1 MISFH
6 FISFHFI
13 SFHFISFHF
22 ISFHFIYLTFY
33 FLRCILHC
41 KKYKLKTYYLTL
53 QSSVHQATP
62 PQEIMTPVTRQSA
75 SIHIAS
81 HTSRYDYLNAAR
93 KNIATDDNKQQDYD
107 QECFD
112 GGDDAGVSI
121 STRTTR
127 NSKLKHQQQQQQQQQ
142 QQTATFTKK
151 SKTVAFANQNQNQE
165 QEPAQAS
172 AASAQEQRKHQATGK
187 RVSKRQA
194 AKYDAH
200 IEAVEAADILASIA
214 AAAASASKKER
225 TPPYWT
231 RQHEKAKAGARLQK
245 AMSSVLQSDY
255 FECEFV

>member
-1 MISFH
+1 MFLLENGDKKNDFISFH

-22 ISFHFIYLTFY
+22 ISFHFISFYLTFY

-75 SIHIAS
+75 SSIHIAS
-81 HTSRYDYLNAAR
+81 HTSRYDYLNAAK
-93 KNIATDDNKQQDYD
+93 KNLGNDDDNKHQQDYD
-107 QECFD
+107 QECFEGD
-112 GGDDAGVSI
+112 GACVSI

-127 NSKLKHQQQQQQQQQ
+127 NSKLKQQQQQQEQQQ
-142 QQTATFTKK
+142 IVTKK
-151 SKTVAFANQNQNQE
+151 NKTVAFANQT
-165 QEPAQAS
+165 QEPAQ
-172 AASAQEQRKHQATGK
+172 EQQQQTEQKPKGK
-187 RVSKRQA
+187 MLSKRQA
-194 AKYDAH
+194 KKYDAQ
-200 IEAVEAADILASIA
+200 IEAVEAASILASIA

-245 AMSSVLQSDY
+245 AMSSV
-255 FECEFV
+255 FECDYI

>member
-1 MISFH
+1 METKKM
-6 FISFHFI
+6 I

-62 PQEIMTPVTRQSA
+62 PQEIMTPVTRQTA

-81 HTSRYDYLNAAR
+81 HTTRYDYLNAAR

-112 GGDDAGVSI
+112 GGDDARIST

-127 NSKLKHQQQQQQQQQ
+127 NSKLKQQQQEQQQIIN
-142 QQTATFTKK
+142 KK
-151 SKTVAFANQNQNQE
+151 TKTVAFANQNQNQK
-165 QEPAQAS
+165 
-172 AASAQEQRKHQATGK
+172 QEQAPVQEQQQQPKGK
-187 RVSKRQA
+187 MLSKRQA
-194 AKYDAH
+194 KKYDAH
-200 IEAVEAADILASIA
+200 IEAVEAASILASIA
-214 AAAASASKKER
+214 SAAASASKKER

-245 AMSSVLQSDY
+245 AMSSVL
-255 FECEFV
+255 ECDE

>member
-1 MISFH
+1 
-6 FISFHFI
+6 
-13 SFHFISFHF
+13 
-22 ISFHFIYLTFY
+22 
-33 FLRCILHC
+33 
-41 KKYKLKTYYLTL
+41 
-53 QSSVHQATP
+53 
-62 PQEIMTPVTRQSA
+62 MTPVTRQSA

-81 HTSRYDYLNAAR
+81 HTSRYDYLNAAK
-93 KNIATDDNKQQDYD
+93 KNIATDDNKEQDYD

-127 NSKLKHQQQQQQQQQ
+127 NSKLKQQQQQQQQQ
-142 QQTATFTKK
+142 QPQQTATITKK
-151 SKTVAFANQNQNQE
+151 SKTVAFENQK
-165 QEPAQAS
+165 QEPAQ
-172 AASAQEQRKHQATGK
+172 EQLKHKQQATGK

-200 IEAVEAADILASIA
+200 IDAVEAADILASIA

-245 AMSSVLQSDY
+245 AMSSVLQSD

>member
-6 FISFHFI
+6 FISFYLTFYFI
-13 SFHFISFHF
+13 SF
-22 ISFHFIYLTFY
+22 YLTFY

-81 HTSRYDYLNAAR
+81 HTSRYDYLNAAK
-93 KNIATDDNKQQDYD
+93 KNIATDDNKQQQDYD
-107 QECFD
+107 KECFD
-112 GGDDAGVSI
+112 GGDDARIST

-127 NSKLKHQQQQQQQQQ
+127 NSKLKHQQQQQEQQQQ
-142 QQTATFTKK
+142 QIITKK
-151 SKTVAFANQNQNQE
+151 SKTVAFANQNQKQE
-165 QEPAQAS
+165 QEPAQ
-172 AASAQEQRKHQATGK
+172 EQQQLTEQKPKGK
-187 RVSKRQA
+187 TLSKRQA
-194 AKYDAH
+194 KKYDAQ
-200 IEAVEAADILASIA
+200 IEAVEAASILASIA

-255 FECEFV
+255 EIEFV

>member
-1 MISFH
+1 
-6 FISFHFI
+6 
-13 SFHFISFHF
+13 
-22 ISFHFIYLTFY
+22 
-33 FLRCILHC
+33 
-41 KKYKLKTYYLTL
+41 
-53 QSSVHQATP
+53 
-62 PQEIMTPVTRQSA
+62 MTPVTRQPA

-81 HTSRYDYLNAAR
+81 HTSRYDYLNAAK
-93 KNIATDDNKQQDYD
+93 KNIATDDNKQQQDYD

-112 GGDDAGVSI
+112 GGDDAGVST

-127 NSKLKHQQQQQQQQQ
+127 NSKLKHQQQQ

-165 QEPAQAS
+165 QEPAQ
-172 AASAQEQRKHQATGK
+172 ASAQEQRKHQATGK

>member
-1 MISFH
+1 
-6 FISFHFI
+6 
-13 SFHFISFHF
+13 
-22 ISFHFIYLTFY
+22 
-33 FLRCILHC
+33 
-41 KKYKLKTYYLTL
+41 
-53 QSSVHQATP
+53 
-62 PQEIMTPVTRQSA
+62 MTPVTRQSA

-81 HTSRYDYLNAAR
+81 HTSRYDYLNAAK
-93 KNIATDDNKQQDYD
+93 KNIATDDNKEQDYD

-127 NSKLKHQQQQQQQQQ
+127 NSKLKQQQQQ
-142 QQTATFTKK
+142 QQTATITKK
-151 SKTVAFANQNQNQE
+151 SKTVAFENQK
-165 QEPAQAS
+165 QEPAQ
-172 AASAQEQRKHQATGK
+172 EQHKQHKQQATGK

-200 IEAVEAADILASIA
+200 IDAVEAADILASIA
-214 AAAASASKKER
+214 AVAASASKKER

-245 AMSSVLQSDY
+245 AMSSVLQSD